1 MAEDPGSV
9 KRSKADISTDA
20 QCPPAVG
27 SVTVLQRLSPDLR
40 ALVLSFIASPRSLAL
55 VAAVNKSIRRDAM
68 NPALWAKTLLYP
80 DRCEMGVQPE
90 FLRSFNTHKS
100 FIQLLKQPRFREV
113 THLSMP
119 IKLKLGSTTC
129 RHIAKA
135 LPQLTYLN
143 LCNAK
148 NCKAPVLKDLA
159 RSMPNLKTLLL
170 GDPGLCRDD
179 ELSNGIAAVGASCRS
194 LQRLEL
200 MVLDSSGAITDSVLR
215 AMATLPN
222 LHHLKIVKGTR
233 MPYHGLF
240 APSRPVPPAT
250 SERGV
255 LGLVHA
261 ANMTALE
268 TLTITGVRGAT
279 PAAAEA
285 ARANCSQLRQL
296 NMHAWL

>member
-1 MAEDPGSV
+1 MKYHLPLLLLRFTTDPDSQGS
-9 KRSKADISTDA
+9 
-20 QCPPAVG
+20 
-27 SVTVLQRLSPDLR
+27 
-40 ALVLSFIASPRSLAL
+40 ALVLRVGVLQHTVHSCWRLCLPCVTLATWMHCSNGSRL
-55 VAAVNKSIRRDAM
+55 CSK
-68 NPALWAKTLLYP
+68 PAHGL
-80 DRCEMGVQPE
+80 MQ
-90 FLRSFNTHKS
+90 
-100 FIQLLKQPRFREV
+100 
-113 THLSMP
+113 
-119 IKLKLGSTTC
+119 
-129 RHIAKA
+129 
-135 LPQLTYLN
+135 
-143 LCNAK
+143 
-148 NCKAPVLKDLA
+148 
-159 RSMPNLKTLLL
+159 